1 MLSALRLR
9 KRVNHERRVQEFSF
23 IKMSTR
29 QGGKAKPLKQKKKQE
44 KDFDEEDIEFK
55 QKQREEKKK
64 LEEMQKKA
72 QQGGPLLQG
81 GIKKS
86 GKK

>member
-1 MLSALRLR
+1 
-9 KRVNHERRVQEFSF
+9 
-23 IKMSTR
+23 MSSR

-44 KDFDEEDIEFK
+44 KDFDDEDLEFK

-64 LEEMQKKA
+64 LEELAKKA
-72 QQGGPLLQG
+72 QGPGPLLQG